1 MGSTAA
7 DHSNALQTQLLP
19 ALLFYTPGAGG
30 AALLSYSFSL
40 LTENSFRSDADHVFI
55 LSCLHCAAVGHAQPC
70 PTHHCSWCSK
80 TSCERPSVVLVL
92 GMQNTTAWVE
102 PKPPFPLPAL
112 ALAFILAFKN
122 LSPLGFIYRRAVELK
137 KTQKTSHFLT
147 GLLTE

>member
-19 ALLFYTPGAGG
+19 SLLLYSPGARG
-30 AALLSYSFSL
+30 AALLSYSFSFL
-40 LTENSFRSDADHVFI
+40 PENSLRSDADHSLI

-70 PTHHCSWCSK
+70 PTHHCSQCSK
-80 TSCERPSVVLVL
+80 TSCERPSVVLVW
-92 GMQNTTAWVE
+92 GMQNTASWVE

-112 ALAFILAFKN
+112 AFAFILAFKN
-122 LSPLGFIYRRAVELK
+122 MSPLGFIYRRAVGLK